1 MIDKNTIRDK
11 LYHRLS
17 RYAYDEKSLPNFNIN
32 FQDGKQTWKQTG
44 KDDFLLNDEDT
55 GFNAVIYKN
64 KDDIIISF
72 RGTEGDQIFGDGFK
86 DIVADVQYVVAKDKV
101 DKFGINIHTDG
112 NKINLDFHQKNQF
125 RQAENLVTSV
135 KGKYPVTNISLTGH
149 SLGGALA
156 SYSAAMCNVEAVT
169 FNSPSVVGLL
179 PKDLQQEVK
188 EGKFDKLV
196 VNYVNPRDSIS
207 AGAFKEY
214 ERHIGSTYYI
224 GTLFEYENA
233 EVNPFSRFL
242 KSISEENYHA
252 LDHYTFDEYGNIN
265 NAVITNVVTG
275 KMSWQSPRFFSDS
288 IASIEVTPS
297 DLDDTAE
304 RLDSYINRIDE
315 LCNDIKRTAN
325 MLDNIKRTDYV
336 VDEVINASQQ
346 FNVWFSQK
354 TSEIKYNLKSSAITY
369 IEADKLHE

>member
-1 MIDKNTIRDK
+1 M
-11 LYHRLS
+11 
-17 RYAYDEKSLPNFNIN
+17 
-32 FQDGKQTWKQTG
+32 
-44 KDDFLLNDEDT
+44 
-55 GFNAVIYKN
+55 
-64 KDDIIISF
+64 
-72 RGTEGDQIFGDGFK
+72 
-86 DIVADVQYVVAKDKV
+86 
-101 DKFGINIHTDG
+101 
-112 NKINLDFHQKNQF
+112 
-125 RQAENLVTSV
+125 AENLVKGV
-135 KGKYPVTNISLTGH
+135 KEKYPDANISLTGH

-156 SYSAAMCNVEAVT
+156 SYVAAMCNVQAVT

-179 PKDLQQEVK
+179 PKDMQQEVK
-188 EGKFDKLV
+188 EGKYDNQI

-233 EVNPFSRFL
+233 EINPFSRFL

-275 KMSWQSPRFFSDS
+275 KMSWQSPRFFSNS
-288 IASIEVTPS
+288 VASIEVTPRE
-297 DLDDTAE
+297 LEDTAE
-304 RLDSYINRIDE
+304 RLDAYINRIED

-325 MLDNIKRTDYV
+325 RLDNVKKSEYV
-336 VDEVINASQQ
+336 VDEVIQSAQQ

-354 TSEIKYNLKSSAITY
+354 TLEIKHNLKSSALAY
-369 IEADKLHE
+369 IEADKLHD